1 MKPIKYA
8 LFGLAGVIGMLV
20 SMFGPVKV
28 PFAEALAKTYY
39 RYAIGAVLVI
49 LLLILVVL
57 GLFILTFDANNFKS
71 EIIQFVKERT
81 QRELVLQ
88 GDIKVTFLPKLGLD
102 SGKLSLSQRNSAK
115 EFASINNAR
124 LYIAWWPLF
133 KRQLVFDRVEIDGIH
148 ANVVR
153 LKDRT
158 TNFDDLL
165 ISDEH
170 LSPLTFDIDSVRITG
185 SSINW
190 QDELE
195 SQRFAL
201 HDLQLETGRL
211 ADTAPSNLTASF
223 RLDSERAR
231 INARVQLKSRLFFDR
246 KAGRYEFADLEGK
259 LEGEAWQVNNLAL
272 DFKAS
277 LDSYPA
283 QGSFTA
289 EELLVS
295 ATGKLGQRNLAVKLA
310 LPSLKII
317 NNAYSG
323 DQLTLDASLYQLDEI
338 STVAMQLPAFEAA
351 NRIFS
356 AAELSADFDFKGDA
370 RALHGKLTSPLSIN
384 YETAPKFHLGAIAL
398 AVTGNHPALSGEVT
412 ANVTGSMHVDYAA
425 QDSKLDLVAKIDDSR
440 IAGTVAVK
448 DLNHPAYAVEI
459 SANRLD
465 LDRYLSGEWLKRFRD
480 DATAFD
486 TSVFKDMMLHGS
498 LRTGE
503 IKMGKFRLN
512 KLAADIKVEKSMI
525 TIAPLAAL
533 IHGGALTGNLSVTA
547 HEMPM
552 VAARQN
558 LKGVQIGALLADTAY
573 AGRLSGKGSIDLDVS
588 TQGNS
593 LGALRKALNG
603 NISLALA
610 QGSLAGINLRTA
622 LIEGRGDLGT
632 MNTAR
637 IHPANFTDKTQF
649 SELKTTFDLK
659 DGEVSAAGFEMKS
672 PLIRTAGEGG
682 FDAGSAKMDYRLNAT
697 VSSAI
702 NRRTGGE
709 LFELKGITVP
719 IRVSGP
725 YAAPDIAFDFA
736 AASGGNV
743 DKLRAAITAKAEA
756 ARVEAAK
763 AEAAKAEAAKAEA
776 AAVPVH
782 KENAGKQ
789 APPKTKA
796 RTGKPVKKS
805 QP

>member
-1 MKPIKYA
+1 MKPVKYA
-8 LFGLAGVIGMLV
+8 LLGLAGVIGMLI

-28 PFAEALAKTYY
+28 PFAEGLAKTYY

-49 LLLILVVL
+49 LLLITIVL
-57 GLFILTFDANNFKS
+57 GLFIITFDANNFKS
-71 EIIQFVKERT
+71 EIVQFVKERT

-102 SGKLSLSQRNSAK
+102 SGKLTLSQRNSAK

-153 LKDRT
+153 LKDGS

-195 SQRFAL
+195 SQRFTL
-201 HDLQLETGRL
+201 HELQLETGRL

-231 INARVQLKSRLFFDR
+231 INTKVQLKSRLFFDR
-246 KAGRYEFADLEGK
+246 KAGRYEFANLEGK
-259 LEGEAWQVNNLAL
+259 LEGGVDSVSNLEL

-283 QGSFTA
+283 QGSLKA

-295 ATGKLGQRNLAVKLA
+295 GTGKLGQRNLAVKLA

-323 DQLTLDASLYQLDEI
+323 DQLTLDASLYQPDEI
-338 STVAMQLPAFEAA
+338 SSVAMQLPAFEAA
-351 NRIFS
+351 NRIFN
-356 AAELSADFDFKGDA
+356 AAELSADFDFKRDA
-370 RALHGKLTSPLSIN
+370 HTLHGKLASPININ
-384 YETAPKFHLGAIAL
+384 YETAPKFQLGAIAL

-412 ANVTGSMHVDYAA
+412 ANITGNMHVDYAA
-425 QDSKLDLVAKIDDSR
+425 QNAKLDLVAKIDDSK
-440 IAGTVAVK
+440 IAGTVAMK
-448 DLNHPAYAVEI
+448 DFNHPSYAVEI
-459 SANRLD
+459 STNRLD

-480 DATAFD
+480 DATTFD
-486 TSVFKDMMLHGS
+486 TSVFKDMILHGS
-498 LRTGE
+498 LRAGE
-503 IKMGKFRLN
+503 IKLNKFKLN

-533 IHGGALTGNLSVTA
+533 LHGGALKGSLSVTA
-547 HEMPM
+547 YEMPM

-558 LKGVQIGALLADTAY
+558 LKGMQIGALLADTAY
-573 AGRLSGKGSIDLDVS
+573 AGRLSGNGSMDLDIS

-593 LGALRKALNG
+593 LGMLRKALKG
-603 NISLALA
+603 NVSLALS
-610 QGSLAGINLRTA
+610 QGSLAGIDLRTA

-632 MNTAR
+632 MNAAR

-649 SELKTTFDLK
+649 SELKATFGLK

-672 PLIRTAGEGG
+672 PLIQTAGEGG
-682 FDAGSAKMDYRLNAT
+682 FDTGSAKMDYRLNAT

-725 YAAPDIAFDFA
+725 YATPDIAFDFA
-736 AASGGNV
+736 AASGDNV
-743 DKLRAAITAKAEA
+743 DKLRAAIATKAEA

-763 AEAAKAEAAKAEA
+763 AEAA
-776 AAVPVH
+776 AAVPVP
-782 KENAGKQ
+782 KEKAGKQ

-796 RTGKPVKKS
+796 QSTKPVRKS

>member
-1 MKPIKYA
+1 MKPVKYA

-71 EIIQFVKERT
+71 EIIQFVKDRT

-153 LKDRT
+153 LRDGS

-170 LSPLTFDIDSVRITG
+170 LSPLTFDIDSVRITD

-259 LEGEAWQVNNLAL
+259 LEGEAWQVSNLAL

-338 STVAMQLPAFEAA
+338 SSVSMQLPAFEAA
-351 NRIFS
+351 KKIFS

-370 RALHGKLTSPLSIN
+370 RTLHGKLTSPFSIN
-384 YETAPKFHLGAIAL
+384 YETAPKFQLGAIVL
-398 AVTGNHPALSGEVT
+398 AVTGNHPVLSGEVT
-412 ANVTGSMHVDYAA
+412 ANVTGNMHVDYAA
-425 QDSKLDLVAKIDDSR
+425 QNAKLDLVARIDDSK

-448 DLNHPAYAVEI
+448 DFNHPAYAVEV

-465 LDRYLSGEWLKRFRD
+465 LDRYLAGEWIKRIQD
-480 DATAFD
+480 DATAFN
-486 TSVFKDMMLHGS
+486 TSGFKDIILHGS
-498 LRTGE
+498 LRAGE
-503 IKMGKFRLN
+503 IKMDKFRLN
-512 KLAADIKVEKSMI
+512 KLAADIRVEKSMI
-525 TIAPLAAL
+525 TIAPLAAQL
-533 IHGGALTGNLSVTA
+533 HGGALTGSIRVTA

-558 LKGVQIGALLADTAY
+558 LKGMQIGALLADTAY
-573 AGRLSGKGSIDLDVS
+573 AGRLSGQGSIDLDVS

-593 LGALRKALNG
+593 LGTLRKALNG
-603 NISLALA
+603 NVSLALT
-610 QGSLAGINLRTA
+610 QGSLAGINLRSA
-622 LIEGRGDLGT
+622 LIEGRDDLGT
-632 MNTAR
+632 MNAAR

-649 SELKTTFDLK
+649 SELKATFDLM
-659 DGEVSAAGFEMKS
+659 DGKVSPAGFEMKT
-672 PLIRTAGEGG
+672 PLIRTAGEGE
-682 FDAGSAKMDYRLNAT
+682 FDIGSGKMDYRLNAT

-743 DKLRAAITAKAEA
+743 DKLRAAI
-756 ARVEAAK
+756 AAK
-763 AEAAKAEAAKAEA
+763 AEAAKSEAARAEAA
-776 AAVPVH
+776 AAVPVP
-782 KENAGKQ
+782 KEKAGKQ

-796 RTGKPVKKS
+796 RADKPVKKS

>member
-1 MKPIKYA
+1 MKAIKYA

-20 SMFGPVKV
+20 SVFGPVKV

-39 RYAIGAVLVI
+39 RYALGAVLVI
-49 LLLILVVL
+49 LLLITVVL

-153 LKDRT
+153 LKDGT

-195 SQRFAL
+195 SQRLAL

-246 KAGRYEFADLEGK
+246 KAGRYEFADLEGS

-283 QGSFTA
+283 QGSLTA

-338 STVAMQLPAFEAA
+338 SSVAMQLPAFEAA

-370 RALHGKLTSPLSIN
+370 RTLHGKLTSPLSIN
-384 YETAPKFHLGAIAL
+384 FETAPKFQLGAFAL
-398 AVTGNHPALSGEVT
+398 TLTGSHPVLSGEVT
-412 ANVTGSMHVDYAA
+412 ANVTGNMDVDYAA
-425 QDSKLDLVAKIDDSR
+425 QNAKLDLVARIDDSK
-440 IAGTVAVK
+440 IAGTVALK
-448 DLNHPAYAVEI
+448 DFNRPAYAAGINV
-459 SANRLD
+459 NRLD
-465 LDRYLSGEWLKRFRD
+465 LDRYLAGEWIKLFQD
-480 DATAFD
+480 DATAFN
-486 TSVFKDMMLHGS
+486 TSGFKDMVLHGS
-498 LRTGE
+498 LRAGE
-503 IKMGKFRLN
+503 IKMDKFRVS

-525 TIAPLAAL
+525 TISPLAAHL
-533 IHGGALTGNLSVTA
+533 YGGALKGSLSVTA
-547 HEMPM
+547 HETPLIS
-552 VAARQN
+552 VRQN
-558 LKGVQIGALLADTAY
+558 LNGLQMGALLAGTAA
-573 AGRLSGKGSIDLDVS
+573 AGRLAGKGSIDMDIS

-593 LGALRKALNG
+593 VGALRKALNG
-603 NISLALA
+603 SVSLALA
-610 QGSLAGINLRTA
+610 HGSLAGINLRTA
-622 LIEGRGDLGT
+622 LIEGRSDLGT
-632 MNTAR
+632 RNAER
-637 IHPANFTDKTQF
+637 IRLANFTDMTQF
-649 SELKTTFDLK
+649 SELKATFNFN
-659 DGEVSAAGFEMKS
+659 DGKAGAAGFEMKS
-672 PLIRTAGEGG
+672 PLIRTAGDGE
-682 FDAGSAKMDYRLNAT
+682 FDPDSGKMNYRLNAT

-743 DKLRAAITAKAEA
+743 AMLSAAI
-756 ARVEAAK
+756 
-763 AEAAKAEAAKAEA
+763 AAKAEA
-776 AAVPVH
+776 AAAAVPVP
-782 KENAGKQ
+782 KENAGRS

-796 RTGKPVKKS
+796 PAAKPARKS